1 MKTIFRFMIFGVVLT
16 AFTAV
21 ATTAG
26 HAQACTEIDAIAAS
40 DAVIRA
46 NFPKI
51 ATLKVAVDSAKVY
64 LEKYGECES
73 TKDFSGWLKAQL
85 PDWEKKVKLEDDRV
99 WSKPRADK
107 FDNGI
112 KTAKFEDAY
121 ASGAELLTKYPD
133 NMNLILPL
141 GLIGLYESYKNNF
154 KYNDDTIRY
163 AQLAIGKFK
172 AGGVE
177 AKKDKDGKPVLDATG
192 KELYGSFQFVRNK
205 DEALSE
211 LTYALAHINFYG
223 KKDRK
228 TALPYYYEVTQMP
241 GIYKDEPRLYVTLG
255 SYYGEESTPIAK
267 EIVALI
273 EKQKAAATEEEK
285 VKIDVEIK
293 AKEGLYKGYTERA
306 LDAYSRAYSAA
317 DEKIASEKTL
327 KAGVYK
333 TLQTLYEGR
342 FEKKDGLDAYILA
355 LASKPLPNPTSD
367 VTPISDPESVKS
379 TTTTTVSTAPVP
391 VKGAG
396 TNGKTPTAIRP

>member
-1 MKTIFRFMIFGVVLT
+1 MIFGIVLT
-16 AFTAV
+16 AFTAA
-21 ATTAG
+21 ATTAV
-26 HAQACTEIDAIAAS
+26 HAQACAEADAIAAA

-51 ATLKVAVDSAKVY
+51 ATLKVAIDAAKVY

-99 WSKPRADK
+99 WSKPRVDK

-121 ASGAELLTKYPD
+121 AAGAELLTKYPD

-177 AKKDKDGKPVLDATG
+177 SKKDKDGKPVLDSTG

-211 LTYALAHINFYG
+211 LNYALAHINYYG

-228 TALPYYYEVTQMP
+228 VALPYYYEVTQMP
-241 GIYKDEPRLYVTLG
+241 GIYKNEPRLYVTLG
-255 SYYGEESTPIAK
+255 SYYGEESAPIAK

-273 EKQKAAATEEEK
+273 EKQKAASTDEEK
-285 VKIDVEIK
+285 VDIDVEIK
-293 AKEGLYKGYTERA
+293 AKEAIYKGYTERA

-317 DEKIASEKTL
+317 DEKNASEKTL

-355 LASKPLPNPTSD
+355 TTSKPLPNPTSE
-367 VTPISDPESVKS
+367 VTPVLDPEPAKA
-379 TTTTTVSTAPVP
+379 TTTTTATTPQAPVKAA
-391 VKGAG
+391 VS
-396 TNGKTPTAIRP
+396 NGKAATATKP

>member
-1 MKTIFRFMIFGVVLT
+1 MVLAIVLT

-21 ATTAG
+21 ATTAV
-26 HAQACTEIDAIAAS
+26 HAQTCTETDAIAAA

-46 NFPKI
+46 NFPKL
-51 ATLKVAVDSAKVY
+51 ATLKVAVDAAKVY

-228 TALPYYYEVTQMP
+228 AALPYYYEVTQMP

-255 SYYGEESTPIAK
+255 SYYGEESAPVGK

-273 EKQKAAATEEEK
+273 EKQKAAPTDEEK
-285 VKIDVEIK
+285 EKIDVEIK
-293 AKEGLYKGYTERA
+293 AKVALLNGYTERA
-306 LDAYSRAYSAA
+306 LDAYARAYKFA
-317 DEKIASEKTL
+317 DEKIAAERTL
-327 KAGVYK
+327 KAEVYK
-333 TLQTLYEGR
+333 TFQNLYERR
-342 FEKKDGLDAYILA
+342 FEKKDGLDAYLNA
-355 LASKPLPNPTSD
+355 TTGKPLPNPTTE
-367 VTPISDPESVKS
+367 VTPISDPEPVKTAV
-379 TTTTTVSTAPVP
+379 TTPVTDAPVP
-391 VKGAG
+391 VKAAA
-396 TNGKTPTAIRP
+396 TKGKTATATKP